1 MPDNINSA
9 NNNNIDS
16 NSKVNPD
23 HLPLPDGTIPFE
35 EELQTIIS
43 DLGNTTSTTPASS
56 VNAPIQTLPAGFL
69 NNITIPP
76 EIQETLTGPEEDLI
90 NNETLQ
96 TWIMGE
102 LGL

>member
-16 NSKVNPD
+16 NSEINPD
-23 HLPLPDGTIPFE
+23 NLPLPNGTIPFA
-35 EELQTIIS
+35 EELQTLIG
-43 DLGNTTSTTPASS
+43 DLGNTTSTAPINS
-56 VNAPIQTLPAGFL
+56 VNAPIQTLPAGLL
-69 NNITIPP
+69 NNMTIPP
-76 EIQETLTGPEEDLI
+76 DIQSILNGPEENLI